1 MFTDGRNVGNGMNTA
16 AVGCGGS
23 ACAIIG
29 AGCGEVVAHGIAS
42 WTSGLGGKMFTVL
55 ESTWMQ
61 LKMHARLSG

>member
-1 MFTDGRNVGNGMNTA
+1 MFTDRRDVGNGVNTA
-16 AVGCGGS
+16 AVGCGGG

-42 WTSGLGGKMFTVL
+42 RTSGSGGKTFTVL

-61 LKMHARLSG
+61 LKMHARSSG